1 MKYSMVL
8 NANVNILN
16 AHVEIRTHILNASG
30 KTRTLVRWT
39 SDLWAGQKHHVELQA
54 CEPYFSHTQAI
65 CGISYG
71 LP

>member
-1 MKYSMVL
+1 M
-8 NANVNILN
+8 A
-16 AHVEIRTHILNASG
+16 
-30 KTRTLVRWT
+30 
-39 SDLWAGQKHHVELQA
+39 SDLWAGQKHQVELQA